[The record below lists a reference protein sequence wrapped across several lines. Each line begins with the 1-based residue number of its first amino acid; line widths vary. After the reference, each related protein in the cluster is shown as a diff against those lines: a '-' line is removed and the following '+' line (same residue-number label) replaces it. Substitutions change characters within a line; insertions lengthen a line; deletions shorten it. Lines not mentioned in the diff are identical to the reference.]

1 MKKIVM
7 LIVVSICGFS
17 SVLLAAPS
25 PSNAA
30 DNNCFR
36 MGGQDRNV
44 GDHVIVA
51 FGTSTGSF
59 GHPRCTVAEKITANV
74 EVVDEQSLKIK
85 VSSK

>member
-7 LIVVSICGFS
+7 LIVVSILGFS

-25 PSNAA
+25 PSNEA

-36 MGGQDRNV
+36 LGGRDRNV
-44 GDHVIVA
+44 GDHVFAA

-59 GHPRCTVAEKITANV
+59 GHPLCTVAEKITANV
-74 EVVDEQSLKIK
+74 DVVDEQGLKIK